1 MDGGGRK
8 VSLTCAG
15 DAAKAEVSGGG
26 GFLDGCSAHGG
37 GFGGVGGGGGGG
49 CG

>member
-8 VSLTCAG
+8 DSVRCEVE
-15 DAAKAEVSGGG
+15 AAKAEVSGGG
-26 GFLDGCSAHGG
+26 GCCCEHGG
-37 GFGGVGGGGGGG
+37 GFGGVGGGGG

>member
-15 DAAKAEVSGGG
+15 DAAKAEVSGDGG
-26 GFLDGCSAHGG
+26 GCIDGCSAHGG
-37 GFGGVGGGGGGG
+37 GFGGGGGGG